1 MRLWGWGQVG
11 VQGLAQEADT
21 GAGGADPENIQDPKG
36 REMDRWWEA
45 QEEAVHSGGTWPQ
58 LTSNF
63 PRNPEK
69 HHHMTLLLLLFSCQV
84 VTLCDPMDC
93 STPGLP
99 VPHCLPGSDFTM

>member
-45 QEEAVHSGGTWPQ
+45 QEEAVHAGGTWPQ

-84 VTLCDPMDC
+84 VSDSLRPHGLQHARPPCP
-93 STPGLP
+93 SLSPG
-99 VPHCLPGSDFTM
+99 V